1 MSVQSTFDH
10 TLLKTL
16 CKLDWEVPLE
26 SVTEERIIT
35 EIDKIVNNVKNGS
48 TANIDALFDNELR
61 IVLHESDVQA
71 RVVNYFKLCEDIIS
85 RNGLQNTFATST
97 GIAHKCTILRKNL
110 QPTGLRDK
118 VETHQKLIDKSS
130 TKNDVAL
137 YKLVKQKALEQE
149 KPWGDKSKVQP
160 DASRVER
167 PQATGSSQE
176 AAKSKPRGGCFNC
189 GKDHW
194 LSESDWNI
202 ISHSHVQE
210 PAALDQDV
218 VEVELG
224 EPVELEAVGGAVLTA
239 TPAELG
245 IDVDRELEQLAAR
258 NLSNDDAFGD
268 PTGIQFHRELKKSD
282 GERFFSL

>member
-1 MSVQSTFDH
+1 MRSGHTTEEVSRQGRSEDGSERRAMASVPVTSSAILPPWIKDIWHASLVQWKKERREYEDVIDAHCAISGEDIIKASMSVKSTFDH

-48 TANIDALFDNELR
+48 IVNIDALFDDELR

-137 YKLVKQKALEQE
+137 YKL
-149 KPWGDKSKVQP
+149 
-160 DASRVER
+160 
-167 PQATGSSQE
+167 
-176 AAKSKPRGGCFNC
+176 
-189 GKDHW
+189 
-194 LSESDWNI
+194 
-202 ISHSHVQE
+202 
-210 PAALDQDV
+210 
-218 VEVELG
+218 
-224 EPVELEAVGGAVLTA
+224 
-239 TPAELG
+239 
-245 IDVDRELEQLAAR
+245 
-258 NLSNDDAFGD
+258 
-268 PTGIQFHRELKKSD
+268 
-282 GERFFSL
+282 